1 MDFAVKQKS
10 DKLNNLQTELDQLKQ
25 TATALQK
32 KVDDFTNATNA
43 LIIANQEAETAAQ
56 NAKDAQEKLQELDKI
71 NENAQSNLASVQK
84 EYNDTI
90 ARAQSALKEAKSALD
105 NAQAELTNAQ
115 LAEAQA
121 NKQNENNYSQ
131 TIGDEN
137 SSSSNNTNVNVAN
150 NNSDSQFVTDNN
162 ATNEHQGSILTPTTK
177 TSNAD
182 KESKAVRVIRK
193 AYVYTSNHK
202 VAKKNGKKISLKKR
216 SLIKVLDNAKVYRI
230 KGGRFYRIGKN
241 RFVKVGNVEKFT
253 IQINMHATIAGRKNR
268 KVHVSNSNGKHIN
281 KYVIAGHNYRFDRK
295 KVIKGEVYY
304 RIANKDQ
311 WIKENKLIFRDRK
324 IVCVRMNNSLN

>member
-71 NENAQSNLASVQK
+71 NENAQSNLVSVQK

-121 NKQNENNYSQ
+121 NKQNENNDSQ

-311 WIKENKLIFRDRK
+311 WIKENKLIFK
-324 IVCVRMNNSLN
+324 